1 MSMLTVAIGT
11 SHSLDLGLWRG
22 PVSRPGL
29 RASIE
34 LATCRA
40 NRLRRLFPWAG
51 SSRYAI
57 AAPIA
62 APPMRL
68 SRFTIGRWREPGDDW
83 PGRPRGRIRKT
94 HRTWFRSHMPRCRTR
109 LPPSPGRCTTRV
121 RIPSKSSGLS
131 GGNVLSPPRRPQNP
145 KLAVQGSQT
154 DVASRS
160 GNPAGSIVAS
170 GVIVTK
176 PLAHNA
182 VSVAG
187 SVPADDDPTT
197 NCSFR
202 SSTSAFATRK

>member
-1 MSMLTVAIGT
+1 MSMLTVAMGA

-22 PVSRPGL
+22 PASRPGL
-29 RASIE
+29 RASIV
-34 LATCRA
+34 LATRRA
-40 NRLRRLFPWAG
+40 KRLRRLLPWAG
-51 SSRYAI
+51 SSRYAT

-68 SRFTIGRWREPGDDW
+68 RRFTIGRWLEPGGGW
-83 PGRPRGRIRKT
+83 PGRPRGRIRKS
-94 HRTWFRSHMPRCRTR
+94 HRTSVRSHMFRCRTR

-131 GGNVLSPPRRPQNP
+131 GGNVLSLPRRPQNP
-145 KLAVQGSQT
+145 KLAVQGFHT

-176 PLAHNA
+176 FLAHNA

-202 SSTSAFATRK
+202 YSTSALATRK